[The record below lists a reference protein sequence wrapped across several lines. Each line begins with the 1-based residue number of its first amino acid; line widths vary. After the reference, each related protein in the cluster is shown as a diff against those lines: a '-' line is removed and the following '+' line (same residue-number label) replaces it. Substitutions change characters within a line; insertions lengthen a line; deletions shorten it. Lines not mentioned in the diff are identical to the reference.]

1 VTSLCE
7 TPRFTLLT
15 ELASVPASFLV
26 KKRTEEKRREEK
38 IERKRIGT
46 ADRCA
51 DVQQVPVRMCNRY
64 LCGVQQVYS
73 DVQHVL
79 RNREPAMGH

>member
-1 VTSLCE
+1 
-7 TPRFTLLT
+7 
-15 ELASVPASFLV
+15 
-26 KKRTEEKRREEK
+26 
-38 IERKRIGT
+38 
-46 ADRCA
+46 
-51 DVQQVPVRMCNRY
+51 VRMCNRY